1 MSSTFINY
9 NGNILDASEP
19 IFTTENRAFRYGD
32 GLFES
37 IRMIRGELPLLEM
50 HASRLRA
57 GMKALKLDGY
67 QAMDAGQME
76 PAIGLLAR
84 SNKIRSEERS
94 VGKGCY
100 STVRS
105 RWLPCH

>member
-19 IFTTENRAFRYGD
+19 IFTTGNRAFRYGD

-76 PAIGLLAR
+76 SA
-84 SNKIRSEERS
+84 RSEERR
-94 VGKGCY
+94 VGKECV
-100 STVRS
+100 STCRYGWS
-105 RWLPCH
+105 PD